1 MDASFTSEDLRQI
14 DALIDLALFEDIRS
28 GDVTTEAVYW
38 EDEITRATFVAKQS
52 GIIAGLGIAQKVAE
66 TLYPDF
72 KINWEV
78 TDGDMVRNKQTIGT
92 IEGPAGVILTAERT
106 MLNFMQRM
114 SGIATT
120 VRELTDLISHTKA
133 IILDTRKT
141 VPGNRIT
148 DKWAVVIGGG
158 HNHRMGLYDR
168 YLIKENH
175 IRVAGSV
182 ENAIQL
188 CMVHRAGIQQG
199 NLEIEVE
206 VTNLDEFEKA
216 LTFPEVDYIMLDN
229 MSNEDM
235 KKAVSLN
242 NGTVKLEASGN
253 VSAQTIRSIAECGVD
268 FISMG
273 SITHSV
279 SALDISLLFDS

>member
-120 VRELTDLISHTKA
+120 VRELTDLISHTNA

-279 SALDISLLFDS
+279 SALDISLLFD

>member
-78 TDGDMVRNKQTIGT
+78 SDGDMVRNKQTIGT

-175 IRVAGSV
+175 IRVAGSI

-188 CMVHRAGIQQG
+188 CMVHRTGIQQG

-279 SALDISLLFDS
+279 SALDISLLFD

>member
-1 MDASFTSEDLRQI
+1 MLLSFSSDDMRQI

-38 EDEITRATFVAKQS
+38 DDEITRATFVAKEN
-52 GIIAGLGIAQKVAE
+52 GIVAGLAIAVKVAE
-66 TLYPDF
+66 TLYPNFQITWD
-72 KINWEV
+72 V
-78 TDGDMVRNKQTIGT
+78 SDGDTVSNKQTIGT
-92 IEGPAGVILTAERT
+92 IEGPAGAILTAERT

-114 SGIATT
+114 SGIATS
-120 VRELTDLISHTKA
+120 VRQLTDLISHTKA

-175 IRVAGSV
+175 IRVAGSI

-188 CMVHRAGIQQG
+188 CVGHRAGIEQVEM
-199 NLEIEVE
+199 EIEVE
-206 VTNLDEFEKA
+206 VTTLQELQEA
-216 LTFPEVDYIMLDN
+216 LIYPEVDYIMLDN
-229 MSNEDM
+229 MSTEDM
-235 KKAVSLN
+235 KKAVALTA
-242 NGTVKLEASGN
+242 GRVKLEASGN
-253 VSAQTIRSIAECGVD
+253 VSVETIRDIAETGVD
-268 FISMG
+268 FISVG

-279 SALDISLLFDS
+279 SALDISLLFDQ